1 MAMPAPAPLYPDTSR
16 RDWTADELA
25 LLPDDGQRYE
35 VVDGELLVTPAPTDR
50 HQFAIGEL
58 YERVKPYASACGF
71 DCLFAPSDVRFSARR
86 EVQPD
91 LLVRPRR
98 PDGSRAERFSE
109 VGRLLLA
116 VEVLSPST
124 ARADRH
130 VKRRMYQQEG
140 VPDYWIVDTGERF
153 FERWRP
159 GDELP
164 EILTELLS
172 WQPRD
177 DAAPLV
183 IDLPAYF
190 RAVVEG

>member
-1 MAMPAPAPLYPDTSR
+1 MAMPAPAPLLPDTSR

-35 VVDGELLVTPAPTDR
+35 VVDGELLVTPAPSDR

-58 YERVKPYASACGF
+58 YLLVQPYSGALGL

-109 VGRLLLA
+109 VGRLVLA
-116 VEVLSPST
+116 VEVLSPGT

-140 VPDYWIVDTGERF
+140 VPDYWIVDTGQRF
-153 FERWRP
+153 VERWRP

-164 EILTELLS
+164 EILTERLT
-172 WQPRD
+172 WQPRA

-183 IDLPAYF
+183 IDLPGYF